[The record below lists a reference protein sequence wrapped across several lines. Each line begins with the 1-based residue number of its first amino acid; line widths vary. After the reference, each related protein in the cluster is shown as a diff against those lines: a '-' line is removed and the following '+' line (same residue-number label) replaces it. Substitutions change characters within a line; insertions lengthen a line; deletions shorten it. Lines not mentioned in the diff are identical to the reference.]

1 MLLAG
6 PCARRDR
13 GRRNSKHTGSC
24 LGRGAWGTG
33 SVHTGARHGAKVP
46 AVQGEAPARINQEVP
61 SWTRSLEKLPGHPG
75 TPLHLSPTIRET
87 VPHSLC
93 SARVIA
99 AAWGPPHLGL
109 TQNSNWDQASG
120 GGWQGQLCVIWFIRK
135 INADRL
141 FYKLF
146 FFYFIY
152 LVLVVL
158 GLCYCTGFS
167 LVEASEGSPLAALCR
182 RLIVLASLVEHRL

>member
-1 MLLAG
+1 M
-6 PCARRDR
+6 
-13 GRRNSKHTGSC
+13 
-24 LGRGAWGTG
+24 
-33 SVHTGARHGAKVP
+33 
-46 AVQGEAPARINQEVP
+46 QGEAPARINQEVP

-120 GGWQGQLCVIWFIRK
+120 GGWQGQPLGQSPAHMPSTFLRAGGVQATNPQEATGSGRFDLGTDLAEAELTK
-135 INADRL
+135 VESADKRP
-141 FYKLF
+141 
-146 FFYFIY
+146 I
-152 LVLVVL
+152 
-158 GLCYCTGFS
+158 
-167 LVEASEGSPLAALCR
+167 SPT
-182 RLIVLASLVEHRL
+182 S